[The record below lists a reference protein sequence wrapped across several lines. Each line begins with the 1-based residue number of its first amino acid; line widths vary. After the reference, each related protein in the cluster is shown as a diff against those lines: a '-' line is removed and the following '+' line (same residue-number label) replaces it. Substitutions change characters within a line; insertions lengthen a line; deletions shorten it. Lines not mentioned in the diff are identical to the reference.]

1 MTSKTMLAA
10 LIATALM
17 ASAAVTACTRS
28 APPQES
34 APTDQAAATPRPAA
48 KPAMAGKVT
57 TQNYGNV
64 TLHTYLSPDDG
75 FLLNTQIVETSAGL
89 VIFDGNFF
97 TKYATEVADYV
108 QGLGKPIER
117 IVLSH
122 MHPDHFSGLT
132 VLHER
137 FPSAPIYAFPEVT
150 EYVKAHG
157 QAILDARNKTFG
169 GTVAK
174 TPTVPTH
181 MLTEGA
187 TEIGG
192 VPFVFKKV
200 RDGEAD
206 WQTVVKLPKQHV
218 LMAFDLVFPKNTHLF
233 TVVDHFKPW
242 IGTLEGFKP
251 LRDQGYTTILVGH
264 GQTTDFDALDGNI
277 AYLRSAT
284 AAHKASKTP
293 EEYAKRLKGEYPSY
307 YGGPWVDFSSLML
320 YGVVNP

>member
-1 MTSKTMLAA
+1 MTSKTLLAI
-10 LIATALM
+10 LIATAML
-17 ASAAVTACTRS
+17 TACTKS
-28 APPQES
+28 TPPQ
-34 APTDQAAATPRPAA
+34 APAAPDQATATPPPAP

-57 TQNYGNV
+57 TQNYGDV
-64 TLHTYLSPDDG
+64 TLHTYVPPDDG
-75 FLLNTQIVETSAGL
+75 FLVNTQIVETSAGL

-97 TKYATEVADYV
+97 TQYSTEVADYV

-137 FPSAPIYAFPEVT
+137 FPNAPIYAFPEVT
-150 EYVKAHG
+150 AYVKAYG
-157 QAILDARNKTFG
+157 QEILDARNQAFG

-174 TPTVPTH
+174 TPTVPAHVLVAGT
-181 MLTEGA
+181 A
-187 TEIGG
+187 EIGG
-192 VPFVFKKV
+192 VSFVFEKV
-200 RDGEAD
+200 RNGEAD

-233 TVVDHFKPW
+233 TVVNHFESW

-251 LRDQGYTTILVGH
+251 LRDQGYTTIFVGH

-277 AYLRSAT
+277 AYLRSAI
-284 AAHKASKTP
+284 AARKAAKTP
-293 EEYAKRLKGEYPSY
+293 EEYARRLKDEYPSY

-320 YGVVNP
+320 YGVIKR

>member
-1 MTSKTMLAA
+1 MTRKTILAI
-10 LIATALM
+10 LIATSTL
-17 ASAAVTACTRS
+17 TACAESTPRQEPAVPDKAAG
-28 APPQES
+28 APP
-34 APTDQAAATPRPAA
+34 PAA
-48 KPAMAGKVT
+48 RSAMAGKVT
-57 TQNYGNV
+57 TQNHGDV

-75 FLLNTQIVETSAGL
+75 FLLNTQIVETPAGL

-137 FPSAPIYAFPEVT
+137 FPNASIYAFAEVT

-157 QAILDARNKTFG
+157 QAILDARNEAFG
-169 GTVAK
+169 GKVARTV
-174 TPTVPTH
+174 TVPTH
-181 MLTEGA
+181 VLVEGT

-192 VPFVFKKV
+192 VPFVFEKV

-233 TVVDHFKPW
+233 TVVDHFAPW

-251 LRDQGYTTILVGH
+251 LRHQGYTTILVGH
-264 GQTTDFDALDGNI
+264 GQTTDFDALNGNI
-277 AYLRSAT
+277 AYLRSAI

-293 EEYAKRLKGEYPSY
+293 EEYAKRLKDKYPSY

-320 YGVVNP
+320 YGVINP

>member
-1 MTSKTMLAA
+1 MTRKIMLAAPIAAA
-10 LIATALM
+10 LIATAAL
-17 ASAAVTACTRS
+17 TACTQS
-28 APPQES
+28 TPPQEQV
-34 APTDQAAATPRPAA
+34 APDQGTATLPTAT
-48 KPAMAGKVT
+48 KPAMAGKVI
-57 TQNYGNV
+57 TQSYGDV
-64 TLHTYLSPDDG
+64 TLHTYVPPDDG
-75 FLLNTQIVETSAGL
+75 FLVNTQIVETSAGL
-89 VIFDGNFF
+89 VVFDANFL
-97 TKYATEVADYV
+97 TIYSAEVADYV

-137 FPSAPIYAFPEVT
+137 FPTAPIHAFPEVT
-150 EYVKAHG
+150 AYVKANG
-157 QAILDARNKTFG
+157 QAILDARNKAFG
-169 GTVAK
+169 GTVAR

-181 MLTEGA
+181 VLVEGT

-192 VPFVFKKV
+192 VPFVFEKV

-218 LMAFDLVFPKNTHLF
+218 LMAFDLVFPKDTHMF
-233 TVVDHFKPW
+233 TVVDHFESW
-242 IGTLEGFKP
+242 IGILEGFKP

-277 AYLRSAT
+277 AYLRSAI
-284 AAHKASKTP
+284 AARKASKTP
-293 EEYAKRLKGEYPSY
+293 EEYAKRLKDEYPSY

-320 YGVVNP
+320 YGVIPL

>member
-1 MTSKTMLAA
+1 MTRKTMLAI
-10 LIATALM
+10 LIATSTLTAYTQSTSLQEP
-17 ASAAVTACTRS
+17 AVPGQAAVAR
-28 APPQES
+28 P
-34 APTDQAAATPRPAA
+34 PAA

-57 TQNYGNV
+57 TQNYGDV

-75 FLLNTQIVETSAGL
+75 FLLNTQIVETPAGL

-122 MHPDHFSGLT
+122 MHPDHYSGLT
-132 VLHER
+132 VLHAR

-150 EYVKAHG
+150 EYVKAKG
-157 QAILDARNKTFG
+157 QATLDARNKAFG
-169 GTVAK
+169 GAVAK
-174 TPTVPTH
+174 TVTVPTH
-181 MLTEGA
+181 VLVEGT
-187 TEIGG
+187 TEIGS
-192 VPFVFKKV
+192 VPFVFEKA

-233 TVVDHFKPW
+233 TVVDHFEPW
-242 IGTLEGFKP
+242 IRTLEGFKP
-251 LRDQGYTTILVGH
+251 LRGQGYTTILVGH

-277 AYLRSAT
+277 AYLRGAI

-293 EEYAKRLKGEYPSY
+293 EEYAKRLKDEYPSY

-320 YGVVNP
+320 YGVINP